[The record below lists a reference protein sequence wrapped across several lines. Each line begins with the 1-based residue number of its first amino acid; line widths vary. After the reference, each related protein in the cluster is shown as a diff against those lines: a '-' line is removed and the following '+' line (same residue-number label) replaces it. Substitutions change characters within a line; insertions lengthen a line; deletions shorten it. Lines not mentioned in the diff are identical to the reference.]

1 MLHIITNIA
10 IYGEMR
16 FLAKSVIWNK
26 SRGAQQMINQSVRNV
41 ENWQNNNSHCL
52 IYKSNLKGRSSA
64 EFHCN
69 KWQGMQEIGA
79 KVERSTEKIGIKE
92 VKNGERTS
100 DCKKESG

>member
-1 MLHIITNIA
+1 
-10 IYGEMR
+10 MR

-26 SRGAQQMINQSVRNV
+26 SRGAQQMIKSVC
-41 ENWQNNNSHCL
+41 EECGKLAKHNSHCL
-52 IYKSNLKGRSSA
+52 IYKSNLNGRSSA

-79 KVERSTEKIGIKE
+79 KVERSTEKIGIRE

-100 DCKKESG
+100 DCKKKSG

>member
-41 ENWQNNNSHCL
+41 ENWQN
-52 IYKSNLKGRSSA
+52 I
-64 EFHCN
+64 
-69 KWQGMQEIGA
+69 IIPI
-79 KVERSTEKIGIKE
+79 V
-92 VKNGERTS
+92 
-100 DCKKESG
+100 